1 MSGHPNDDSTS
12 LSGALSAH
20 SSFCEF
26 LLSSLAVC
34 GGKCSLEKALQ
45 PFVEGP

>member
-1 MSGHPNDDSTS
+1 MSGHLNDDSTS

-26 LLSSLAVC
+26 LLSFLIGY
-34 GGKCSLEKALQ
+34 GGKYSLKKALQ

>member
-1 MSGHPNDDSTS
+1 MSGHLNDDSTS

-26 LLSSLAVC
+26 LLSFLIAC
-34 GGKCSLEKALQ
+34 EDKCSLEKALQ